1 MNNTNYPRILT
12 DKILEYSK
20 EKDEK
25 LFDYQKIISQYMMRE
40 EVRGLLLYWGVGL
53 GKTLM
58 AVSIAEMF
66 RKISN
71 MKIIILSPKSLR
83 DNFETTLEKNIKN
96 YDSVK
101 KNYTFATTGS
111 PNMIRD
117 ILKSSIQNDNN
128 EFSHNKLLYNKFII
142 VDEAHNL
149 FNSITNGSKVASEF
163 YDLIMRS
170 RNIKLLFL
178 TGTPIVNNFFEIV
191 PALNMCKGYLKNPF
205 NPEKNIT
212 LLPES
217 YDSFVN
223 MFLENSKVKNAEK
236 LKNRI
241 YGLISYYGPF
251 YFSEHIPFQ
260 KQIQESIIKKDFPT
274 LLPIKFIKV
283 KMNPDQN
290 SVYINARIKER
301 LEGTKKIFGR
311 GKNFLNSEGFDI
323 LTCPND
329 EYINNTDD
337 LNYIK
342 FNGGSID
349 KNKGNTISSYRIK
362 SRQLSNIYLT
372 QDGDEFLLNPSS
384 FESISKANPISPK
397 FKAVIENALKHK
409 GQCGIIYSNFL
420 KYGLVSISKYLDET
434 EFKGKYALFTGDIS
448 IEERNDLVKRYN
460 NSNNSHGEHIELLL
474 ISSTG
479 EKGLNLKRV
488 RHIHIMEPNWS
499 YTTTEQIIG
508 RGVRYKSHVDLPEE
522 EQNVQVYQ
530 YMSDYSD
537 GYTGTE
543 KTTDLDIF
551 YKSVRNKEVN
561 DEFLKILASVSV
573 ECPKFNKYINFECF
587 MCDYDNKILYIP
599 NINDDMKIKNP
610 CKTVILNEVIVDNKT
625 LFYDSDIRLYE
636 KNSYGF
642 FVPNHDDIDDQIK
655 NKIISL
661 TKQ

>member
-20 EKDEK
+20 VKDDK
-25 LFDYQKIISQYMMRE
+25 LFDYQKIISQYMMRD

-66 RKISN
+66 RKMSN

-96 YDSVK
+96 YDAVK

-117 ILKSSIQNDNN
+117 ILKSSIQDDNN

-191 PALNMCKGYLKNPF
+191 PALNMCKGYLKNQF

-223 MFLENSKVKNAEK
+223 MFVEDNKIKNVEK

-241 YGLISYYGPF
+241 YGLISYYGSF

-283 KMNPDQN
+283 KMTSDQN

-311 GKNFLNSEGFDI
+311 GYDFQSITGFDN
-323 LTCPND
+323 LLCPGDGCLDDIND
-329 EYINNTDD
+329 I
-337 LNYIK
+337 
-342 FNGGSID
+342 NGGSID

-362 SRQLSNIYLT
+362 SRQLSNIYINQEGENYLSN
-372 QDGDEFLLNPSS
+372 ESS
-384 FESISKANPISPK
+384 FETMSKANPISPK
-397 FKAVIENALKHK
+397 FKAVIDNALKHR

-448 IEERNDLVKRYN
+448 IEERNDLVKQYN
-460 NSNNSHGEHIELLL
+460 NSNNAHGENIELLL

-508 RGVRYKSHVDLPEE
+508 RGVRYKSHIDLPEN

-530 YMSDYSD
+530 YMSDYAE

-551 YKSVRNKEVN
+551 YKSIRNKEIN

-587 MCDYDNKILYIP
+587 MCDCDNKILYIP

-610 CKTVILNEVIVDNKT
+610 CKSVILNEVIVDDKT

-636 KNSYGF
+636 KNQYGF
-642 FVPNHDDIDDQIK
+642 FVPFYDDIDDVIK
-655 NKIISL
+655 NKIIS
-661 TKQ
+661 TIKKI